1 MTARLVSIIIPTF
14 KRPDAF
20 VRAAR
25 SVFAQ
30 RGFGMAAEIIAI
42 DNDPAG
48 SALDVFRTLAAEAPY
63 PFHWAHEPRP
73 GVSHARNAA
82 MALARGDLIAFL
94 DDDEEATPGW
104 LASLIQIQR
113 ETNADGVFGAIQG
126 RVGPDVI
133 HHRAFLER
141 FFSRRGPTISG
152 PIDDYFGMGNSLL
165 VRARLLAQEAPFDP
179 RANAQGG
186 EDDILFSQAQ
196 AKGARFAWA
205 AEALVYEHAPAH
217 RARLGYALHRAFAFG
232 QGPSKLAW
240 DAKPRN
246 YLGVLRHMTIGA
258 GQALIVGP
266 LAGVAFLISL
276 PGRANLAQIAVSGAG
291 KFFWPFAQYFYGE
304 KPKKTP
310 RPKPPKAPRRPV
322 ARVPLV

>member
-14 KRPDAF
+14 RRPEAF
-20 VRAAR
+20 ARAAR

-48 SALDVFRTLAAEAPY
+48 SALDVFRALAAEAPY
-63 PFHWAHEPRP
+63 PFLWAHEPRP

-104 LASLIQIQR
+104 LAGLIQVQR
-113 ETNADGVFGAIQG
+113 ETGADAVFGAIQG
-126 RVGPDVI
+126 RVGADVVR
-133 HHRAFLER
+133 HRAFLER
-141 FFSRRGPTISG
+141 FFSRRGPAVSG

-186 EDDILFSQAQ
+186 EDDILFA
-196 AKGARFAWA
+196 AARANGARFAWS

-217 RARLGYALHRAFAFG
+217 RARLRYALHRAFAFG

-246 YLGVLRHMTIGA
+246 YLGLLRHMTIGA
-258 GQALIVGP
+258 AQALTVGP
-266 LAGVAFLISL
+266 LAAMAFLVGI
-276 PGRANLAQIAVSGAG
+276 PGRAHLAQTAVSGAG
-291 KFFWPFAQYFYGE
+291 KLFWPFAQHFYGE
-304 KPKKTP
+304 KPKKAP
-310 RPKPPKAPRRPV
+310 RPKPPKTPRRPA
-322 ARVPLV
+322 ARVPRA